1 MIIPCKSC
9 NSTFQLDSHIVKPTG
24 LKVQCSKCGDIFK
37 VYPPDEA
44 DRRKHQRVQ
53 TRNLISHLTFDKT
66 GKLVSRG
73 LSKAL
78 DVSKGGILL
87 ETPYPVESGVLS
99 LMAADID
106 NNLVE
111 IEGKLIY
118 CTKGSNGMYLSGIAF
133 VGTDAQVAKF
143 VANVIKEYNYRKNN
157 LLIAVA

>member
-24 LKVQCSKCGDIFK
+24 TKVQCSKCGDIFK
-37 VYPPDEA
+37 VYPPDEV
-44 DRRKHQRVQ
+44 DRRKNQRVQ

-111 IEGKLIY
+111 IEGKLIF
-118 CTKGSNGMYLSGIAF
+118 CRHRCAGGQICGQC
-133 VGTDAQVAKF
+133 G
-143 VANVIKEYNYRKNN
+143 
-157 LLIAVA
+157 